1 MNDGARQYSDEDDA
15 LLATAWARGDRAEE
29 IAAALGRSLSSVQ
42 TRASNVGLK
51 NLTWIISALP
61 DHVSERLE
69 EGWRQSR
76 IARQYGLRVE
86 VVERDAVLERRAL
99 EAEAA
104 KAKTARSRS
113 TGARYRRIPAELR
126 AKIRKRHNDYG
137 ESEGRIARA
146 LGISVYAV
154 RAVVGELGDASDIRR
169 VA

>member
-1 MNDGARQYSDEDDA
+1 M
-15 LLATAWARGDRAEE
+15 
-29 IAAALGRSLSSVQ
+29 
-42 TRASNVGLK
+42 
-51 NLTWIISALP
+51 SALP
-61 DHVSERLE
+61 DRVSERLE
-69 EGWRQSR
+69 EGWRPSR

-86 VVERDAVLERRAL
+86 VVERHAVLEQRAL
-99 EAEAA
+99 EAEAV
-104 KAKTARSRS
+104 KAKPAKSPT